1 MRVTIV
7 RPIDCGTY
15 KRVSRFT
22 DDCKPTK
29 KYWEGVDL
37 AGRAIR
43 KRLYECRQKYKCA
56 NRTDFLVRLDGEHN
70 YGNADEYMPL
80 KAFVKEYAV

>member
-22 DDCKPTK
+22 DDAKPTRRC
-29 KYWEGVDL
+29 WEGMDK
-37 AGRAIR
+37 AGRR
-43 KRLYECRQKYKCA
+43 LKKKLYECRQSYKCM
-56 NRTDFLVRLDGEHN
+56 NKTDFLVRLDEEHN